1 VNAPQDEIELA
12 IENALLVE
20 RNRIGAILDRQLC
33 LIYKSGVMCEHP
45 SCYHVATIKLQVVL
59 SK

>member
-1 VNAPQDEIELA
+1 MNAPQNEIELA
-12 IENALLVE
+12 IENALLLE
-20 RNRIGAILDRQLC
+20 RERVGAILDRQLC

-45 SCYHVATIKLQVVL
+45 SCYQVATIKLQVVM